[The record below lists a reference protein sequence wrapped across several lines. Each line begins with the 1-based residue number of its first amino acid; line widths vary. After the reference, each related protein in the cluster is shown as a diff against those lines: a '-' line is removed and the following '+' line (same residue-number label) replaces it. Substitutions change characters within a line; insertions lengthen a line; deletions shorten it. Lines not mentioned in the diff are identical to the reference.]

1 MYLKLFG
8 DRTIDSVAVFID
20 KDSAR
25 RDALIETIKNTALRW
40 NLPVVSQQQMH
51 EGILAVFDSTFAVT
65 QSMRL
70 IAIIVAFFGIAN
82 ALLTLFIE
90 RQREFGIYRALGF
103 STVQVAGMTL
113 MEGIAMGLVSFV
125 LCAVVGT
132 ALAFVLIK
140 VINFHSFNWT
150 VFYFFEW
157 KPYLHGSP
165 DRLACKHRG
174 CSVSGL
180 ENLPHLPANADS
192 RGIDSI
198 GMSKTK

>member
-1 MYLKLFG
+1 MMDRSMYLKLFG

-157 KPYLHGSP
+157 EPYL
-165 DRLACKHRG
+165 LAA
-174 CSVSGL
+174 L
-180 ENLPHLPANADS
+180 TALFA
-192 RGIDSI
+192 SI
-198 GMSKTK
+198 GAAVYPVWRICRTYPQMQIREE